1 MKTTTVFATALGAV
15 LVLSLASLAVTAF
28 GNGNGANYDADVH
41 EELQAAMESNNF
53 EAWRTIRE
61 ENGLPMRGRMLT
73 NIDAENFDSFVRMRE
88 AYHAGDVDAAN
99 ELREE
104 LRGDKLQL
112 HQQAQQLQKRLQNRM
127 GPHGLW
133 N

>member
-73 NIDAENFDSFVRMRE
+73 NIDAENFERFVQMRR